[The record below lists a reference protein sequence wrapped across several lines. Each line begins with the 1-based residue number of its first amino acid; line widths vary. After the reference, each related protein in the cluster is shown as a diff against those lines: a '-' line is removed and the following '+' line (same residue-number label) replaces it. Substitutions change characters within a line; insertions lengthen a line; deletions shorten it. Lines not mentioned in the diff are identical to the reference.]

1 MSKYKTFTK
10 EKWLYFAFSIITYF
24 LPFIIVSACLLP
36 IVKEATGLK
45 IAMGL
50 GIMLINAIPFLMG
63 IFKAFFA
70 HFPICDKLFSDDE
83 KFNNLKKLLSDQ
95 KIIDINIVNY
105 TNGKI
110 ADCYFYFKDA
120 KNVSDLISVLDEL
133 GYTDDEYKLIEIGGR
148 I

>member
-63 IFKAFFA
+63 IF
-70 HFPICDKLFSDDE
+70 
-83 KFNNLKKLLSDQ
+83 
-95 KIIDINIVNY
+95 
-105 TNGKI
+105 
-110 ADCYFYFKDA
+110 
-120 KNVSDLISVLDEL
+120 SV
-133 GYTDDEYKLIEIGGR
+133 
-148 I
+148 